1 MLLLLEEAK
10 KDKKKLR
17 SLKQI
22 AVECQMF
29 ELGSQLRDLEI
40 DLFPETEEE
49 KEAKLQAEKYNLI
62 FRMVDLNI
70 TPSICWLIS
79 ETIKVSNL
87 KKGKFSISDATDL
100 VLKKKRLFDE
110 D

>member
-10 KDKKKLR
+10 KDKKKLK
-17 SLKQI
+17 SLKKI

-29 ELGSQLRDLEI
+29 ELAVKLRELEVN
-40 DLFPETEEE
+40 LFPKTEEE
-49 KEAKLQAEKYNLI
+49 KEAKLQAEEYNLI

-87 KKGKFSISDATDL
+87 KKEKFSISDATDL
-100 VLKKKRLFDE
+100 ILKKKRLFDE